1 MTPNFFMYYV
11 PAMTSPAG
19 KRGAAAAAAAAI
31 AQRAASSP
39 EDSSSQVPTP
49 SPAPRRRGRP
59 RKNPVAEN
67 AGLEDECTLFS
78 IIRSGKSSLQVI
90 ILFLIKL
97 N

>member
-49 SPAPRRRGRP
+49 SLLAGEAVRG
-59 RKNPVAEN
+59 KIQWQKMLVLKMN
-67 AGLEDECTLFS
+67 AHCLALSEV
-78 IIRSGKSSLQVI
+78 GKVLSR
-90 ILFLIKL
+90 
-97 N
+97 